1 MPRFAES
8 GFAGVTSPPPFLRF
22 ETLVKQLLT
31 RRGFDLEPKP
41 DARVDVF
48 AIKEGERW
56 VIEIKYYR
64 TARAQIALLDA
75 AASTILLAGR
85 QLEAQRGLLVVSSVV
100 PPALR
105 RSFEERFGLV
115 LADRSDVLAWAADA
129 PDVSDELDALLEIPP
144 DSRLDV
150 APSPAP
156 ASDRRLVPSQPIQP
170 NTEGDQLCAT
180 LRGIPKGKAGWRPYE
195 EHCERILKYLFPAD
209 LSGWHKQ
216 KRTDDGLNRFDYVC
230 RIRPTTEFWKFL
242 IDHLGSRY
250 VLFEFKN
257 YRGMVTQT
265 QILTTEKYLLEKG
278 LRRVAIVFTRAG
290 ADKSAIGMAQG
301 AMREHGKLMLLVS
314 DAHVCKLLQ
323 MKQSGADPTDLL
335 FDLADDFLLSLPR

>member
-1 MPRFAES
+1 M
-8 GFAGVTSPPPFLRF
+8 V
-22 ETLVKQLLT
+22 VKQLLM
-31 RRGFDLEPKP
+31 RRGFQFEPEP
-41 DARVDVF
+41 GARVD
-48 AIKEGERW
+48 ALATKEGERW

-75 AASTILLAGR
+75 AAATLLVAGR
-85 QLEAQRGLLVVSSVV
+85 QLETQRGMLVVSSIV

-105 RSFEERFGLV
+105 GSFEERFGLA

-129 PDVSDELDALLEIPP
+129 SGLSDELDGLLEIPP

-150 APSPAP
+150 AISPAP
-156 ASDRRLVPSQPIQP
+156 ASERRLVPSQPIQP
-170 NTEGDQLCAT
+170 NTDGDQLCAT
-180 LRGIPKGKAGWRPYE
+180 LKAISKGKAGWRVYE

-290 ADKSAIGMAQG
+290 ADKHAISMAQG
-301 AMREHGKLMLLVS
+301 AMREHGKLMLIVS
-314 DAHVCKLLQ
+314 DDHVCKLLH
-323 MKQSGADPTDLL
+323 MKQNGADPTDLL
-335 FDLADDFLLSLPR
+335 FELADDFLLSLPR